1 MQLRKLV
8 KAIFH
13 ISHLDTIQFDII
25 KKYSIY
31 CHNRKGKQF
40 AYLLK
45 QLDSHNFEK
54 KQKQLLFNILKY
66 AKNKVPYYHQIM
78 NDVQLEKNQIFSNL
92 KELPLLS
99 KVIIREQ
106 GKNMYSEQ
114 FELLIKRWQNT
125 GGSTGEPLKFPV
137 SNNFEHVHQ
146 KFLFNLMGGEKN
158 DIIVSI
164 DGSRIKDELLNQHI
178 YWKDGCNN
186 FPWGSIHY
194 STLYMNDDNMKYYI
208 DHLNLIKPGIMRGYP
223 SGFEK
228 LAKYLI
234 SNNISLEFD
243 LKAIYLTSEFFDSSC
258 TDLLRA
264 GFKCS
269 IYGQYGHSE
278 VSIFAFTLANSLEY
292 LCSPLY
298 GFTEVLDEKGCHVKE
313 GETGEVVVTGYS
325 NKIMPVVRY
334 KTGDLA
340 EYGGIQNGI
349 VKLKSL
355 QGRSVDYVI
364 SDSNKKT
371 YLTGLIFGGHL
382 KSFEKI
388 KNWQIEQNKPGKITV
403 RIVKDTG
410 YLDLHENEIVNLFDS
425 VSVKADLE
433 YVSEIPLTKRG
444 KRKFM
449 VQNIK

>member
-1 MQLRKLV
+1 MFRQLRKIV
-8 KAIFH
+8 NAIFH
-13 ISHLDTIQFDII
+13 LDTLQFNFI

-31 CHNRKGKQF
+31 CHNWKGKQF
-40 AYLLK
+40 TNALK
-45 QLDSHNFEK
+45 QFDTHNFEK
-54 KQKQLLFNILKY
+54 KQRELLFNILTY
-66 AKNKVPYYHQIM
+66 AKDKVPYYRQIM
-78 NDVQLEKNQIFSNL
+78 NNVKLEKYQIFSNL
-92 KELPLLS
+92 NELPLLS
-99 KVIIREQ
+99 KVVIREQ
-106 GKNMYSEQ
+106 GMNMYSEQ
-114 FELLIKRWQNT
+114 FELLFKRWENT

-137 SNNFEHVHQ
+137 SENFEHVHQ
-146 KFLFNLMGGEKN
+146 KFLFNLMGGEEN

-164 DGSRIKDELLNQHI
+164 DGTRITDELINKLI
-178 YWKDGCNN
+178 YWKNGYQN

-208 DHLNLIKPGIMRGYP
+208 EHLNLIKPGIMRGYP

-228 LAKYLI
+228 LANYMI
-234 SNNISLEFD
+234 ANHISLEFD
-243 LKAIYLTSEFFDSSC
+243 LKAIYLTSEYFDSSC
-258 TDLLRA
+258 TDLLRTA
-264 GFKCS
+264 FKCS
-269 IYGQYGHSE
+269 VYGQYGHSE

-298 GFTEVLDEKGCHVKE
+298 GYTEVLDEKGCHVKV

-325 NKIMPVVRY
+325 NKIMPIVRY
-334 KTGDLA
+334 KTGDLV
-340 EYGGIQNGI
+340 EYGGTQNGV

-388 KNWQIEQNKPGKITV
+388 KNWQIEQNDPGIITI
-403 RIVKDTG
+403 RIVKDAG
-410 YLDLHENEIVNLFDS
+410 YLDLHEDEIVKLFNS
-425 VSVKADLE
+425 VGVKADLE

-449 VQNIK
+449 IQNIN